1 MLLGC
6 GVIGIRSS
14 EHFQCCDNVD
24 HIDDINQ
31 YHDDTAASDNIDND
45 HQHDDNDD
53 YNHDD
58 RATS

>member
-6 GVIGIRSS
+6 GVIGIRGNDRL
-14 EHFQCCDNVD
+14 QCCDIVD

-31 YHDDTAASDNIDND
+31 YHDDTAAND

-58 RATS
+58 CATS